1 MIKERYNGEQFMLSE
16 NEDGSVFLFFPRGFE
31 IYFDKEDW
39 EEFKSEMNHVIM
51 MDQFSP
57 N

>member
-16 NEDGSVFLFFPRGFE
+16 NEDGSVFLFFHRGFE
-31 IYFDKEDW
+31 IIFNKEDW
-39 EEFKSEMNHVIM
+39 DDFKSEMYHVIM